1 MSPRKRDPFDEM
13 DIPCEE
19 DHPLDILAHRRLS
32 SELKEKRKA
41 ATKKLMDALGGNIT
55 PWLDLEP
62 LLNESIIER
71 EEILYNIGFEHGVVS
86 GKSKAFTAIHSG
98 KAAKEYRQFTKEM
111 RKRALLS
118 ELPAMVRVA
127 ALLEVAWALAFDL
140 K

>member
-1 MSPRKRDPFDEM
+1 MA
-13 DIPCEE
+13 IPCEE
-19 DHPLDILAHRRLS
+19 EHPVDVLSQRRLS
-32 SELKEKRKA
+32 SDLAERRKA
-41 ATKKLMDALGGNIT
+41 ATQKLMDALGDDIS

-86 GKSKAFTAIHSG
+86 GKNKAFTAIHSEKPG
-98 KAAKEYRQFTKEM
+98 KEYRQFTKEM

-127 ALLEVAWALAFDL
+127 ALLEVAWSLALET